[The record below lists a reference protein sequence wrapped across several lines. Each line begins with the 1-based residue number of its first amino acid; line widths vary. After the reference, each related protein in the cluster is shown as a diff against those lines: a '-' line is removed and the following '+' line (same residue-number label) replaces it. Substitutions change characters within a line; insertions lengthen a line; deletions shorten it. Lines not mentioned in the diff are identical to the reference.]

1 MYKQA
6 LMGDA
11 WIREAQ
17 EASKLVEDIETRVK
31 NKNPSLKHQENRLVD
46 ITARS
51 KLLEAGIKLD
61 RLESLLR
68 NPPSKPILTVTVHKW
83 LFLTLFVM
91 GMVDSLSICRTNED
105 LDYRWKML
113 SELQLRTKA
122 LALCLYALPTS
133 SRPGCLTPE
142 NAEAINTNVS
152 DCEQVFNGEKSIRAK
167 VASPIKIRLEQGP
180 LEISFHADQ
189 TKSSSSRDDP
199 ELLRPLISNDVTLQS
214 QVQMKQCGTST
225 SLSLLQKVFWIF
237 GAVLGSAAL
246 IFILVLICA
255 VI

>member
-68 NPPSKPILTVTVHKW
+68 NPPSKPILT
-83 LFLTLFVM
+83 
-91 GMVDSLSICRTNED
+91 NED

-122 LALCLYALPTS
+122 LALSLYALPTS

-152 DCEQVFNGEKSIRAK
+152 DCEQ
-167 VASPIKIRLEQGP
+167 
-180 LEISFHADQ
+180 DQ

>member
-68 NPPSKPILTVTVHKW
+68 NPPSKPILT
-83 LFLTLFVM
+83 
-91 GMVDSLSICRTNED
+91 NED
-105 LDYRWKML
+105 LDYRWNML
-113 SELQLRTKA
+113 SEMQLRTKA
-122 LALCLYALPTS
+122 LALSLYALPTS
-133 SRPGCLTPE
+133 SRPGCLTPG
-142 NAEAINTNVS
+142 NAKAINTNVN
-152 DCEQVFNGEKSIRAK
+152 DCEQ
-167 VASPIKIRLEQGP
+167 
-180 LEISFHADQ
+180 DQ
-189 TKSSSSRDDP
+189 TKTSLSKDDP
-199 ELLRPLISNDVTLQS
+199 ELLRPLISNDVTMQS
-214 QVQMKQCGTST
+214 QLQMKQCGTST
-225 SLSLLQKVFWIF
+225 SFSLLQKVFWIF

>member
-1 MYKQA
+1 MMYKQA

-17 EASKLVEDIETRVK
+17 EASKLVEDIETRVN
-31 NKNPSLKHQENRLVD
+31 NKNQPLKVHQENSSHVD

-68 NPPSKPILTVTVHKW
+68 NPPSKPILT
-83 LFLTLFVM
+83 
-91 GMVDSLSICRTNED
+91 NED

-113 SELQLRTKA
+113 LDMQLRTKA
-122 LALCLYALPTS
+122 LALSLYESPTS
-133 SRPGCLTPE
+133 SRPGYLTPGSTK
-142 NAEAINTNVS
+142 ATNTDVN
-152 DCEQVFNGEKSIRAK
+152 DHEQ
-167 VASPIKIRLEQGP
+167 
-180 LEISFHADQ
+180 DQ
-189 TKSSSSRDDP
+189 TKTLSSSEDSA
-199 ELLRPLISNDVTLQS
+199 LFRPLISDDGSMQS
-214 QVQMKQCGTST
+214 QVQMKQYGSST

-237 GAVLGSAAL
+237 GAALGSAAL
-246 IFILVLICA
+246 IFILVIICA

>member
-91 GMVDSLSICRTNED
+91 DMVDSLSICRTNED

-122 LALCLYALPTS
+122 LALSLYALPTS

-152 DCEQVFNGEKSIRAK
+152 DCEQ
-167 VASPIKIRLEQGP
+167 
-180 LEISFHADQ
+180 DQ

>member
-68 NPPSKPILTVTVHKW
+68 NPPSKPILT
-83 LFLTLFVM
+83 
-91 GMVDSLSICRTNED
+91 NED

-122 LALCLYALPTS
+122 LALRLYALPTS

-152 DCEQVFNGEKSIRAK
+152 DCEQ
-167 VASPIKIRLEQGP
+167 
-180 LEISFHADQ
+180 DQ
-189 TKSSSSRDDP
+189 TKSSLSRDDP